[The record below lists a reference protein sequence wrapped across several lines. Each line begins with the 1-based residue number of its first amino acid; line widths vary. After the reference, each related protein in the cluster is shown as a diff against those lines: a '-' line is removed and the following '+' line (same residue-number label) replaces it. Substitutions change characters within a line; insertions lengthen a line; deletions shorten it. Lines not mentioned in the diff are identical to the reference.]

1 MLVDLAEVY
10 LLIFNKQTKV
20 TTKESF
26 KWVIER
32 TLPGIVS
39 GVSEFGSIR
48 TSYVKIITKE
58 DVILNKSRRAYII

>member
-10 LLIFNKQTKV
+10 LLFFIKQTKV

-32 TLPGIVS
+32 TLPV
-39 GVSEFGSIR
+39 
-48 TSYVKIITKE
+48 
-58 DVILNKSRRAYII
+58 